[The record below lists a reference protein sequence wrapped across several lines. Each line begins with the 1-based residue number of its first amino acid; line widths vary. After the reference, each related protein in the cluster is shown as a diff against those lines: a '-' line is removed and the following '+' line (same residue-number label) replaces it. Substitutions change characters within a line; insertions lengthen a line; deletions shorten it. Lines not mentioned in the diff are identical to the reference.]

1 MLFFKIIRRLEAAEA
16 RLQALEAKRNGPSSP
31 DREEEAEKAPA
42 YRLDDRKMQE
52 GISNLMGYDPF
63 GKKRSDAV

>member
-31 DREEEAEKAPA
+31 DPEEEAEKAPA
-42 YRLDDRKMQE
+42 YRVYTD
-52 GISNLMGYDPF
+52 SFY
-63 GKKRSDAV
+63 